1 MLLSEVV
8 TLKIKGMSRPQ
19 PLFIVLLLALTLLPK
34 KPLPSLAQLL
44 VQGEPHPELLMQ
56 LTLLVDI
63 QLDLEL
69 RLRLDDLHHMDFII
83 WISQKLDPLE

>member
-69 RLRLDDLHHMDFII
+69 LVFSPCFRAFHTTSIRPM
-83 WISQKLDPLE
+83 K